1 MIRLSHWYGRLG
13 NNIQQCAVGTMMAEQ
28 LDTSFES
35 IDHDIIKKHKIEFGN
50 NSSPVYSKCFYW
62 EGPYREVN
70 LPAETIY
77 KNMRRVCK
85 TWIYPQLDIQPTEI
99 PDDTLVIHIRS
110 GDIFDQNVPNPERY
124 VPNPYHFYTTLLE
137 SFEKAIVVTEDD
149 DYNPIV
155 EELSYHRKVTI
166 QRGTVAEDFATLLG
180 AKHVAN
186 SGVGTFAVAAALC
199 SHNIEHFYC
208 TDLSDTEHLNWK
220 MLVDSDVKVHQMHL
234 PHYLLPGE
242 WRNTDE
248 QREFI
253 LSYKAP
259 IS

>member
-1 MIRLSHWYGRLG
+1 MISLSHWYGRLG
-13 NNIQQCAVGTMMAEQ
+13 NNIQQCAVGTLWAEE
-28 LDTSFES
+28 THSSFES
-35 IDHDIIKKHKIEFGN
+35 IDHEIIKKYKRSFGEN
-50 NSSPVYSKCFYW
+50 RFDLSSKCFYW
-62 EGPYREVN
+62 QGPYQEVN
-70 LPAETIY
+70 LPVETIY

-85 TWIYPQLDIQPTEI
+85 KWIYPQLDIQPTEV

-110 GDIFDQNVPNPERY
+110 GDIFDKNVPNPERY
-124 VPNPYHFYTTLLE
+124 VPNPYHFYTTLLK

-166 QRGTVAEDFATLLG
+166 QRGTVAKDFATLLG

-208 TDLSDTEHLNWK
+208 SDLSDTEHLNWK

-253 LSYKAP
+253 LTYEASL
-259 IS
+259 S

>member
-13 NNIQQCAVGTMMAEQ
+13 NNIQQCAVGTMMAAE
-28 LDTSFES
+28 LNTYFES
-35 IDHDIIKKHKIEFGN
+35 IDHEIIKKHKTGYGN

-70 LPAETIY
+70 LPVETIY
-77 KNMRRVCK
+77 GNMRKVCK
-85 TWIYPQLDIQPTEI
+85 KWIYPQLDLPTKEV
-99 PDDTLVIHIRS
+99 PDDTIVIHIRS
-110 GDIFDQNVPNPERY
+110 GDIFDKDVHNPEQY
-124 VPNPYHFYTTLLE
+124 SPNPYHFYTTLLE
-137 SFEKAIVVTEDD
+137 SFEKAIVVTENDNF
-149 DYNPIV
+149 NPIV
-155 EELSYHRKVTI
+155 EELSYHKKVTI
-166 QRGTVAEDFATLLG
+166 QRGTVAEDFATILG

-186 SGVGTFAVAAALC
+186 SGVGTYAVAAALC
-199 SHNIEHFYC
+199 SQNIEHFYC
-208 TDLSDTEHLNWK
+208 TDIAITEHLNWQ
-220 MLVDSDVKVHQMHL
+220 MLVDTDVKVHQMHL

-259 IS
+259 LS

>member
-1 MIRLSHWYGRLG
+1 MIKLSHWYGRLG
-13 NNIQQCAVGTMMAEQ
+13 NNIQQCAVGTMMAAE
-28 LDTSFES
+28 LNTSFES
-35 IDHDIIKKHKIEFGN
+35 IDHDIIKKHRTGFGN

-70 LPAETIY
+70 LPVETIY
-77 KNMRRVCK
+77 SNMRKVCK
-85 TWIYPQLDIQPTEI
+85 KWIYPQLDLPPKEI
-99 PDDTLVIHIRS
+99 PEDTLVIHIRS
-110 GDIFDQNVPNPERY
+110 GDIFDRDVPNPVQY
-124 VPNPYHFYTTLLE
+124 SPNPYCFYSTLLD
-137 SFEKAIVVTEDD
+137 SFDKAILVTENDNF
-149 DYNPIV
+149 NPIV

-180 AKHVAN
+180 AKHIAN

-199 SHNIEHFYC
+199 SQKIEHFYC
-208 TDLSDTEHLNWK
+208 TDIAITEHLNWQ
-220 MLVDSDVKVHQMHL
+220 MLLDTDVEVHQMHL

>member
-1 MIRLSHWYGRLG
+1 MIYLSHWYGRLG
-13 NNIQQCAVGTMMAEQ
+13 NNIQQCAVGTLWAEQ
-28 LDTSFES
+28 MSSSFHS
-35 IDHDIIKKHKIEFGN
+35 IEHDIIKKHETKFGEVRK
-50 NSSPVYSKCFYW
+50 PVHSKCFYW
-62 EGPYREVN
+62 EGPYQEVN
-70 LPAETIY
+70 LPVETIY
-77 KNMRRVCK
+77 KNMRRICK

-110 GDIFDQNVPNPERY
+110 GDIFDKNVPNPERY

-155 EELSYHRKVTI
+155 EQLSYHKKVTI

-199 SHNIEHFYC
+199 SQNIKHFYC
-208 TDLSDTEHLNWK
+208 TDVSDTEHLNWK
-220 MLVDSDVKVHQMHL
+220 MLVDTDVKVHQMHL
-234 PHYLLPGE
+234 PHYLIPGE

-253 LSYKAP
+253 LNYNPSL
-259 IS
+259 S

>member
-1 MIRLSHWYGRLG
+1 MISLSHWYGRLG
-13 NNIQQCAVGTMMAEQ
+13 NNIQQCAVGTLWAEQ
-28 LDTSFES
+28 TDSTFES
-35 IDHDIIKKHKIEFGN
+35 IDHEIIKKHKRSFGQN
-50 NSSPVYSKCFYW
+50 RLGLSSKCFYW
-62 EGPYREVN
+62 QGPYQEVN
-70 LPAETIY
+70 LPVETIY

-124 VPNPYHFYTTLLE
+124 VPNPYYFYSTLLE

-149 DYNPIV
+149 NHNPIV
-155 EELSYHRKVTI
+155 EQLSYHRKVTI

-199 SHNIEHFYC
+199 SRNIQKFYC
-208 TDLSDTEHLNWK
+208 TNLHITEHLNWK
-220 MLVDSDVKVHQMHL
+220 MLLGGDIEVNMLDL
-234 PHYLLPGE
+234 PDYIKPGE
-242 WRNTDE
+242 WENTDE
-248 QREFI
+248 QRQLLF
-253 LSYKAP
+253 SYK
-259 IS
+259 I